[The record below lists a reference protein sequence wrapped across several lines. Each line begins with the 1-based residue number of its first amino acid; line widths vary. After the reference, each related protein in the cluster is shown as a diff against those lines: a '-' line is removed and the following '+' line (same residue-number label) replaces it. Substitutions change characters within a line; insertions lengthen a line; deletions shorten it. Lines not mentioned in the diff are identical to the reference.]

1 MSLRK
6 PTYTQRLRH
15 SLVGQWRGVEDGPLV
30 DVPTKAIGDVLSNLM
45 KELGM
50 NERLRLE
57 DVLAAWRS
65 VAGEFIGKN
74 SQPDGYSRGVLTVRL
89 LQPSMHHALTLE
101 RPALIRKLNEYLG
114 VGVVRDIRF
123 RHG

>member
-6 PTYTQRLRH
+6 PTHNQRLRH
-15 SLVGQWRGVEDGPLV
+15 SLLEQWRGLDEAPLV
-30 DVPTKAIGDVLSNLM
+30 NVPTKPIADVLTKLM

-57 DVLAAWRS
+57 DVLVAWAS
-65 VAGEFIGKN
+65 VTGDFISKN
-74 SQPDGYSRGVLTVRL
+74 SQPDNYSRGVLTVRL
-89 LQPSMHHALTLE
+89 LQPSMHHALTME
-101 RPALIRKLNEYLG
+101 RAALIKKLNDHLG
-114 VGVVRDIRF
+114 AGVVRDIRF